1 METDMGEMDI
11 VERLREVKRGT
22 SDVRVVAGRAKLIT
36 PYGNM
41 MNEAADLIESLR
53 SENERLGNLAK
64 SLSEILDAMDREEA
78 IIDVLADRD
87 SWRDQC
93 SQRDDDL
100 ARIAKERDDAMKALE
115 PFAKLAGRFMDET
128 SRRLKPDDHNV
139 WGYGNETL
147 TYGDFRRAAA
157 IRQMGEKP

>member
-1 METDMGEMDI
+1 MGEMDI

-22 SDVRVVAGRAKLIT
+22 SDVRVVSGRAKLIT

-41 MNEAADLIESLR
+41 MNEAADLIETLR

-64 SLSEILDAMDREEA
+64 SLSAILDAPDRAEA

-93 SQRDDDL
+93 SQRDDEL

-115 PFAKLAGRFMDET
+115 PF
-128 SRRLKPDDHNV
+128 SRYADYYFEGALDNTPIYDDHSDFIASL
-139 WGYGNETL
+139 GA
-147 TYGDFRRAAA
+147 FRRAAA
-157 IRQMGEKP
+157 IHQMGEKP